1 MPTSHYFPLNYGGF
15 KGEQNLLQDLADE
28 QIKLFG
34 TDVYY
39 LPRKLYKDDQL
50 NDVIYSEFSQ
60 KLVIEMLMQNVEG
73 FGNSELV
80 SKFGLKVTD
89 EINFMVSKRRWEEES
104 VRLKDVDNII
114 RPLEGDLIFFPLTKD
129 LYEIKFVEVEAAFHQ
144 LGKLYFYK
152 ITAEIYEMG
161 NENIDTGIAEIDLI
175 EEILTPGID
184 LVMVDG
190 SGTDN
195 FSKGEV
201 VTGGTSGTTATVS
214 KWDAPTRTLTL
225 ITRDGTF
232 VEGETIT
239 GSDSG
244 AVWTTETFSTL
255 EDPNSEYDDNKYI
268 EEGADEILDFTEK
281 NPFGE
286 YGNYTGSI

>member
-1 MPTSHYFPLNYGGF
+1 
-15 KGEQNLLQDLADE
+15 
-28 QIKLFG
+28 
-34 TDVYY
+34 
-39 LPRKLYKDDQL
+39 
-50 NDVIYSEFSQ
+50 
-60 KLVIEMLMQNVEG
+60 
-73 FGNSELV
+73 
-80 SKFGLKVTD
+80 
-89 EINFMVSKRRWEEES
+89 MVSKRRWEEES

>member
-15 KGEQNLLQDLADE
+15 KGEQNLVQDLADE

-89 EINFMVSKRRWEEES
+89 EINFMVSRRRWEEES
-104 VRLKDVDNII
+104 VRLKDVDNIV

-175 EEILTPGID
+175 EEILTPAID

-195 FSKGEV
+195 FSKGEI

-255 EDPNSEYDDNKYI
+255 EDPNSEYDNNKYI
-268 EEGADEILDFTEK
+268 EQGADEILDFTEK